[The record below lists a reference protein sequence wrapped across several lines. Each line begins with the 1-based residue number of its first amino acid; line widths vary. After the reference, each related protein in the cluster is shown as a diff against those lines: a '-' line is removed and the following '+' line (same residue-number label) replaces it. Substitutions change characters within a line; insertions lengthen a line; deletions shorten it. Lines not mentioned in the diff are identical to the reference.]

1 MVLALFDFD
10 GTITR
15 KDSLSAIIRFIKGD
29 ISYIKGLLRLAPTL
43 LMYKAGRLSNT
54 TAKERVLRHFFGGM
68 DVNAFQLACDTFGI
82 IRLESIVRNGAMQK
96 IREHQLQN
104 HRIILVSA
112 SCENW
117 LSAWCEKVGIEYL
130 ATRLEVIN
138 DIVTGKLS
146 GENCYGPEKVRR
158 INEIT
163 DIATYTRI
171 YAYGDSKGDMEL
183 LSIATDPN
191 YRVFKN

>member
-54 TAKERVLRHFFGGM
+54 TAKERVLQHFFGGM
-68 DVNAFQLACDTFGI
+68 DVNAFQQACDSFGI
-82 IRLESIVRNGAMQK
+82 VRLESIVRNEAMQK
-96 IREHQLQN
+96 IREHQQQN